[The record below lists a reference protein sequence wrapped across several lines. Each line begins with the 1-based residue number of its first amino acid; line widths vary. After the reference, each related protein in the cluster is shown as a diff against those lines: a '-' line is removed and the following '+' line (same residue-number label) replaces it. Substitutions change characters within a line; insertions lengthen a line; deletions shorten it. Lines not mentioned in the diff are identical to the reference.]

1 MTMPDPAADRVTLH
15 ASCVAL
21 GDDGILILGAPGS
34 GKSDLVLQLL
44 DRPGYGTGTELIRG
58 RLVSDDQTVIER
70 RGTAL
75 FATSPQPLA
84 GLLEIRGQGIVRV
97 DHLPEARLTL
107 VVRLMPAAEIERLP
121 EPAQVNR
128 IAGLA
133 LPEIAIDPSKVTAV
147 ARIRAVLTAVP
158 HDDMRQIR
166 QKGA

>member
-1 MTMPDPAADRVTLH
+1 MPDADATTVTLH
-15 ASCVAL
+15 ASCVTL

-44 DRPGYGTGTELIRG
+44 DQPGYGTGTELIRG
-58 RLVSDDQTVIER
+58 RLVADDQTVIER

-97 DHLPEARLTL
+97 DHLPEARLSL
-107 VVRLMPAAEIERLP
+107 VVRLMPTAEIERLP
-121 EPAQVNR
+121 QAAQTNR

-133 LPEIAIDPSKVTAV
+133 LPEIAIDPSKAAAV

-158 HDDMRQIR
+158 HEELRQN
-166 QKGA
+166 

>member
-1 MTMPDPAADRVTLH
+1 MPDADATRVTLH

-21 GDDGILILGAPGS
+21 GDDGILIFGAPGS
-34 GKSDLVLQLL
+34 GKSDLVLRLL
-44 DRPGYGTGTELIRG
+44 DQPGYGTGRELIRG
-58 RLVSDDQTVIER
+58 QLVSDDQTVVER

-75 FATSPQPLA
+75 FAAAPQPIA
-84 GLLEIRGQGIVRV
+84 GLLEIRGQGIVKV

-121 EPAQVNR
+121 EAPELNR

-133 LPEIAIDPSKVTAV
+133 LPEIAIDPGKAAAV

-158 HDDMRQIR
+158 HELRQN
-166 QKGA
+166 